1 MTIAVFVEFYKGL
14 HWTSVRVNHLK
25 GKNIDDTMNQLQAEL
40 FGMHAGDGTLY
51 RTNRNCIVWE
61 LRGGLDEKEYYIDF
75 VSPLLKK
82 LFDVEILPKHRSG
95 GGHGSFGVQTANK
108 AITSFLSR
116 DFPVGEKSSRVR
128 IPDCVLKSTK
138 EVQCAFIRGLFDTDG
153 CIRFDKN
160 HTKRHYYPKI
170 ELSSLSEQLR
180 DGVRMVLDS
189 LDIGCYT
196 WDEKKRSAHR
206 LCVPGKKNLEK
217 WMMLISWHNPKH
229 LNKIA
234 RANVLTGGCAW

>member
-1 MTIAVFVEFYKGL
+1 MVFYKGL
-14 HWTSVRVNHLK
+14 HWTNTPVRVLK
-25 GKNIDDTMNQLQAEL
+25 AEILTESMNVNEAEL

-51 RTNRNCIVWE
+51 KTNSNSVVWE
-61 LRGGLDEKEYYIDF
+61 LRGGLDEKEYYYNF
-75 VSPLLKK
+75 VSPLLRK
-82 LFDVEILPKHRSG
+82 LFDVEIRPKHRSG
-95 GGHGSFGVQTANK
+95 GGHGSFGVQTTNK

-138 EVQCAFIRGLFDTDG
+138 EVRCAFIRGLFDTDG

-170 ELSSLSEQLR
+170 ELCSISEQLR
-180 DGVRMVLDS
+180 DDVRAVLDS

-196 WDEKKRSAHR
+196 WDERKCSAHR

-217 WMMLISWHNPKH
+217 WTALIGWHNPKH
-229 LNKIA
+229 LNKLV
-234 RANVLTGGCAW
+234 RANVSTEGCAW